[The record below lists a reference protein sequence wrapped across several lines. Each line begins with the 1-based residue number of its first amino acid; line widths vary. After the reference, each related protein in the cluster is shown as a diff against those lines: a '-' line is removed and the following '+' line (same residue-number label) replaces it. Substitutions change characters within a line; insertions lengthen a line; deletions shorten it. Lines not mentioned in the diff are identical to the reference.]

1 MDAYVALSW
10 RKWFVFGV
18 YFELMKLGR
27 EQFGTCLSNNKL
39 IQPKILALDN
49 VWGHR
54 GRDA

>member
-18 YFELMKLGR
+18 YFESMKLGR

-39 IQPKILALDN
+39 IQLKILALDN

-54 GRDA
+54 GRDV